1 MRGQIKWFS
10 SERGYGFITDER
22 NEDHHFSVRD
32 VVGPVLPEGG
42 EPAEFDAGHG
52 CRGAFARKVRVVGP
66 PRVNARSPRTRDDR
80 ITCAYC
86 QRQMVPRV
94 ITYQGDVERTVC
106 PFCSGI
112 HQDFAPDFSISW
124 RTVGWMLLG
133 VGIVAIVLA
142 VQL

>member
-1 MRGQIKWFS
+1 MRGRVKWFS
-10 SERGYGFITDER
+10 NERGYGFITDER

-32 VVGPVLPEGG
+32 VVGPLLPHGG

-52 CRGAFARKVRVVGP
+52 GRGAFARKVRVVGP
-66 PRVNARSPRTRDDR
+66 APVKARSSYVRDDR
-80 ITCAYC
+80 ITCGYC

-94 ITYQGDVERTVC
+94 IAYRGNVERTVC

-124 RTVGWMLLG
+124 STVGWMLLG
-133 VGIVAIVLA
+133 VGVVAIVFV